1 VRWISCRDAKE
12 KAMRLM
18 PSALAAL
25 IAGCLTLVSLERAI
39 AQNYPTHPVRI
50 IVSSAAGGPLDI
62 VGRAVAEKMAAA
74 LKQPVVVEAR
84 SGAGGNIAADFV
96 SKSAPDGY
104 TLLFTLSSTLTVNP
118 HLYKDLT
125 FNLKPV
131 TVVNYST
138 QTLFVHPSV
147 PVHNVGEFVAWAKK
161 EGPVSYAHGGNGTS
175 SHLVMEYFRLLA
187 GFETV
192 GVPYRGAAAMVSDF
206 LAGQFKVA
214 FGSTSGLLPQA
225 AAGKLRA
232 LAVSTSKRSPLAPD
246 VPTVA
251 ESGYPGFELTTDF
264 VLLAPGAT
272 PDEIVA
278 LLEREVRQAI
288 DTTEFR
294 DRFSKQDIWIVASTS
309 VEAASRIKA
318 GFDLWRDVVVRTG
331 MKSE

>member
-1 VRWISCRDAKE
+1 MYVSSRAVKE
-12 KAMRLM
+12 NAMCLAR
-18 PSALAAL
+18 SAVAAL
-25 IAGCLTLVSLERAI
+25 ISGCLTLVAPGMAT

-104 TLLFTLSSTLTVNP
+104 TLLFTLSSTLNVNP
-118 HLYKDLT
+118 HLYKDLA
-125 FNLKPV
+125 FNLKPI

-147 PVHNVGEFVAWAKK
+147 PANNVAEFVAWARK

-206 LAGQFKVA
+206 IAGQFKVA

-232 LAVSTSKRSPLAPD
+232 LAVSTAQRSPLAPD

-264 VLLAPGAT
+264 ILLAPGGT

-288 DTTEFR
+288 GTTEFK

-309 VEAASRIKA
+309 AEAVARIRA
-318 GFDLWRDVVVRTG
+318 GFELWGGVVVRTG
-331 MKSE
+331 MKGE

>member
-1 VRWISCRDAKE
+1 MA
-12 KAMRLM
+12 
-18 PSALAAL
+18 
-25 IAGCLTLVSLERAI
+25 T
-39 AQNYPTHPVRI
+39 AQNYPTHPVKI
-50 IVSSAAGGPLDI
+50 IVSSAAGGPLDV
-62 VGRAVAEKMAAA
+62 VGRAVAEKITTD

-96 SKSAPDGY
+96 SKSEPDGH

-118 HLYKDLT
+118 HLYKGLT
-125 FNLKPV
+125 FNLKPI

-147 PVHNVGEFVAWAKK
+147 PANNVAEFVAWAKK
-161 EGPVSYAHGGNGTS
+161 EGPVLYAHGGNGTS

-192 GVPYRGAAAMVSDF
+192 PVPYRGAAAMVADF
-206 LAGQFKVA
+206 LAGQFKVS

-264 VLLAPGAT
+264 VLLAPGGT

-288 DTTEFR
+288 STTEFR
-294 DRFSKQDIWIVASTS
+294 DRFNKQDIWIVASTPA
-309 VEAASRIKA
+309 ETASRIEA
-318 GFDLWRDVVVRTG
+318 GFDLWADVVVRTG

>member
-1 VRWISCRDAKE
+1 MYVSSRAVKE
-12 KAMRLM
+12 NAMCLAR
-18 PSALAAL
+18 SAVAAL
-25 IAGCLTLVSLERAI
+25 IAGCLTLVASEMAT

-62 VGRAVAEKMAAA
+62 VGRAVAEKMAAG

-104 TLLFTLSSTLTVNP
+104 TLLFTLSSTLNVNP
-118 HLYKDLT
+118 HLYKDLS
-125 FNLKPV
+125 FNLKPI

-147 PVHNVGEFVAWAKK
+147 PANNVAEFVAWARK

-206 LAGQFKVA
+206 IAGQFKVA

-232 LAVSTSKRSPLAPD
+232 LAVSTSRRSPLAPD

-264 VLLAPGAT
+264 ILLAPGGT

-278 LLEREVRQAI
+278 LLEREVRQAVG
-288 DTTEFR
+288 TAEFR

-309 VEAASRIKA
+309 AEAAARIKA
-318 GFDLWRDVVVRTG
+318 GFDLWGDVVARTG
-331 MKSE
+331 MKGE

>member
-1 VRWISCRDAKE
+1 
-12 KAMRLM
+12 MRLM

-25 IAGCLTLVSLERAI
+25 IAGCLTLISSEMAI

-118 HLYKDLT
+118 HLYKDLA
-125 FNLKPV
+125 FNLKPI

-147 PVHNVGEFVAWAKK
+147 PVHNVAEFVAWAKK
-161 EGPVSYAHGGNGTS
+161 EGPISYAHGGNGTS

-288 DTTEFR
+288 DTAEFR

-309 VEAASRIKA
+309 AQAGSRIKA

-331 MKSE
+331 MKGE